1 MGRGKLP
8 LELIPKDNARRIT
21 FLKRKSC
28 LIKKAYELST
38 LCDVKVCLI
47 VNDVMNQ
54 SSDPIATWP
63 RNPHEVKSLINDYK
77 TAMAQKPNS
86 KRLHT
91 ITDFI
96 KEKIKK
102 VNTEI
107 EKLDQTKTMTTSTTN
122 TPSTS
127 TTTPTNQ
134 EKAILEESLI
144 VELNGNNQLVEFVSD
159 LDNKIEQV
167 NERMRHLIHLNHYNN
182 FGMQDPFMS
191 SSSSSVQYFHHNHQQ
206 LPYYNDNNPQMLL
219 QQQHQMPWI
228 YGQPSSSS
236 SSSSKAHLFPFNPS
250 LSFDMSYHYNNS
262 DPFTRLLN
270 SNDYAIDQYY
280 NGTNLLLEDQANQHN
295 NNIVLESKREG
306 VGAGLHQNDQNGM
319 MLSHNPL
326 MPMQHQNYNVSQPPL
341 PLMPSSTVDTK
352 LHYNQAIPLWD
363 LSPHG
368 DSLGN
373 SINHV

>member
-8 LELIPKDNARRIT
+8 LELIPKVKARRMT

-38 LCDVKVCLI
+38 LCNVKVCLI
-47 VNDVMNQ
+47 VYDSMNQ

-63 RNPHEVKSLINDYK
+63 ENPHEIRSLINDYK
-77 TAMAQKPNS
+77 TAMAQKPDS

-91 ITDFI
+91 IADFI

-107 EKLDQTKTMTTSTTN
+107 EKLDQTSTTN

-127 TTTPTNQ
+127 TT
-134 EKAILEESLI
+134 SFS
-144 VELNGNNQLVEFVSD
+144 NNQLVEFVSD

-191 SSSSSVQYFHHNHQQ
+191 SCSVQYCSPNDHQ
-206 LPYYNDNNPQMLL
+206 LPYYNDNEPQILL

-228 YGQPSSSS
+228 YDQSSS
-236 SSSSKAHLFPFNPS
+236 SSSSKAPLFTFNPS
-250 LSFDMSYHYNNS
+250 LSFDMSYHYNNC
-262 DPFTRLLN
+262 DPF
-270 SNDYAIDQYY
+270 DYAIDEYY
-280 NGTNLLLEDQANQHN
+280 NGNNLLLEDQANQHN
-295 NNIVLESKREG
+295 NNIVLESERG

-326 MPMQHQNYNVSQPPL
+326 MPMQHQNYNVSQTLL
-341 PLMPSSTVDTK
+341 PLMPSSTVDTEW
-352 LHYNQAIPLWD
+352 HYNQAIPLWD
-363 LSPHG
+363 LSPHC
-368 DSLGN
+368 DSLEN
-373 SINHV
+373 LIMFD